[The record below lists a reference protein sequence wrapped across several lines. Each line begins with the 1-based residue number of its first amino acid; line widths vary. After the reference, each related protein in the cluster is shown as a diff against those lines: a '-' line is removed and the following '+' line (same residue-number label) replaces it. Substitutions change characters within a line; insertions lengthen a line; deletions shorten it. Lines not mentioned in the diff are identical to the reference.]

1 MAKEERKETKTEY
14 PSYRV
19 VYQAGSGEYE
29 EKKSRFIA
37 NVVPVSSEED
47 ATAFIDSIR
56 KKYYDARH
64 NCTAFII
71 GRNRELT
78 RCSDDGEPSGTAGKP
93 ILEVLLSEGVTNV
106 AVVVTR
112 YFGGTLLGTGG
123 LVRAYTQATKEGLA
137 DAGIATMRY
146 GKELTIGIDYT
157 DVGKVQY
164 ILGSRQIEIAQ
175 SRYTENVEFDIRIPA
190 EAVGALT
197 KELTEATAAR
207 ARIEITGEGYYM
219 DKESFT

>member
-1 MAKEERKETKTEY
+1 M
-14 PSYRV
+14 
-19 VYQAGSGEYE
+19 YQAGSGEYE

-157 DVGKVQY
+157 DMGKIQY

-207 ARIEITGEGYYM
+207 ARIETTGEGYYM

>member
-1 MAKEERKETKTEY
+1 MAKEERKETKIEY

-47 ATAFIDSIR
+47 AMAFIDSTR

-157 DVGKVQY
+157 DMGKIQY

-207 ARIEITGEGYYM
+207 ARIETTGEGYYM